1 MRRDLDLGLLRAF
14 IAVVE
19 TGSVT
24 GAARQLNRTQA
35 AVSLQVKRLEETL
48 GQSLFDREHKR
59 LTLAP
64 SGERLLGHAQRLV
77 AMNDDLYDRM
87 VTPAFEGEVRL
98 GVPVDIIV
106 TYVPPILRRF
116 AATWPGVRVSLVA
129 KNSHDLLEDLA
140 NGEIDLTLTTD
151 LQGSTSSETLQ
162 TDELVWVGAP
172 GGGAHR
178 QSPLPIAIGGKNC
191 RFRPVTIEAIR
202 NTGRDWR
209 IVLQVAN
216 QDAVNATIA
225 AGLCVGALLRETVPT
240 TLEILGQRAGL
251 PDLPSFHINLHMPS
265 TGGSDIAR
273 ELARHIRAEFAARA
287 EIAGQPWGHR
297 AGPISRKSGKQS
309 RRHSA
314 LPRRAR
320 NGKRAARAGAR

>member
-24 GAARQLNRTQA
+24 GAARHLNRTQA

-48 GQSLFDREHKR
+48 GQPLFDREHKR

-64 SGERLLGHAQRLV
+64 SGELLLGHAQRLV

-116 AATWPGVRVSLVA
+116 ASTWPGVRVSLVA

-140 NGEIDLTLTTD
+140 NGELDLTLTTD
-151 LQGSTSSETLQ
+151 LPNGAALETLK
-162 TDELVWVGAP
+162 TDALVWVGAP

-202 NTGRDWR
+202 KAGRDWR
-209 IVLQVAN
+209 IVLQVPN

-225 AGLCVGALLRETVPT
+225 AGLCVGALLRETVPAN
-240 TLEILGQRAGL
+240 LEILGPRSGL
-251 PDLPSFHINLHMPS
+251 PELPSFDINLHMPS

-273 ELARHIRAEFAARA
+273 ELARHIRAEFATRA
-287 EIAGQPWGHR
+287 EIAGQSWGPKT
-297 AGPISRKSGKQS
+297 ATTARKSRVPAGRLAKPAKQPQARKRQARS
-309 RRHSA
+309 ARR
-314 LPRRAR
+314 
-320 NGKRAARAGAR
+320 